1 MPLKLTFNLDPE
13 EPELLHNL
21 VEHVHLGVGVSPE
34 DGGLG
39 EGGVDPP
46 GHRHVG
52 QQHELLDHLVA
63 GAVLVQ
69 PEPVRQPRV
78 GVQGEAQLGLEEEGY
93 IKIFDSK
100 EKIFVPDPAAERR
113 HAPSVCAAAPP
124 GCS

>member
-78 GVQGEAQLGLEEEGY
+78 RVQGEAQLGLEEEGY

-100 EKIFVPDPAAERR
+100 EKYLNLIKP
-113 HAPSVCAAAPP
+113 
-124 GCS
+124 